1 MSTVSELFEQLGLH
15 KSQVDFHYDPPGLG
29 GYYRYISYPNSFK
42 YNSRLRLKNYNNQM
56 VIIVDINN
64 EIQLKLILSDL
75 IVNGIYPFHIIISSC
90 APLVLLKETS
100 DFFKRREERDVV
112 NEMLFLVILV
122 VLMLSFLFRMKVQN
136 RV

>member
-1 MSTVSELFEQLGLH
+1 MSTVSELFERLGLH
-15 KSQVDFHYDPPGLG
+15 KSQVDFHYDPPGS

-56 VIIVDINN
+56 VIIVDVNN

-75 IVNGIYPFHIIISSC
+75 IVNGIYPFRIIISSC